1 MACLRQDAVP
11 LAESPY
17 LMHPVENRTAA
28 LYKTPVAIL
37 VRCLTSHQRRPGRH
51 NGAGPGKYSSRDAS
65 ICIFCYLD
73 TLNMSVTLLLVHAAR
88 GSACRSWTLR
98 GLWIHTAV

>member
-37 VRCLTSHQRRPGRH
+37 VRSRTAHQNNFVRH
-51 NGAGPGKYSSRDAS
+51 DGAGQA
-65 ICIFCYLD
+65 L
-73 TLNMSVTLLLVHAAR
+73 
-88 GSACRSWTLR
+88 
-98 GLWIHTAV
+98 TA

>member
-17 LMHPVENRTAA
+17 LLHPVENRTAA

-37 VRCLTSHQRRPGRH
+37 VRTCTPHEHR
-51 NGAGPGKYSSRDAS
+51 
-65 ICIFCYLD
+65 C
-73 TLNMSVTLLLVHAAR
+73 
-88 GSACRSWTLR
+88 
-98 GLWIHTAV
+98 